1 MSHIIYVY
9 WQILK
14 MIKVLI
20 RLHLIFFSLII
31 VSCELNRT
39 QTSVLTGALDRYQE
53 KQYEKNAKGSM
64 KCRKNIFDE
73 LICYKY

>member
-1 MSHIIYVY
+1 M
-9 WQILK
+9 
-14 MIKVLI
+14 
-20 RLHLIFFSLII
+20 
-31 VSCELNRT
+31 SCELNRT